1 MSDSQDPLAV
11 TGRRADWPAQATD
24 RIVRTVDA
32 VRAQTTDRAITGA
45 RAVVFG
51 LLAAILGITAIVLFT
66 ILLVRI
72 VDNYVPGPVY
82 WAHLIVG
89 GVFFLAGL
97 IVFSMRTAKSP
108 TPEK

>member
-1 MSDSQDPLAV
+1 MSETRDQLALPD
-11 TGRRADWPAQATD
+11 RADDWPAQATE
-24 RIVRTVDA
+24 RIVKTVDA
-32 VRAQTTDRAITGA
+32 VRTQTTDRAIVAA

-51 LLAAILGITAIVLFT
+51 LLAAILGVAAVVLLT

-82 WAHLIVG
+82 WAYLIVG

-97 IVFSMRTAKSP
+97 IVFSMRTRKP
-108 TPEK
+108 QPQEQ